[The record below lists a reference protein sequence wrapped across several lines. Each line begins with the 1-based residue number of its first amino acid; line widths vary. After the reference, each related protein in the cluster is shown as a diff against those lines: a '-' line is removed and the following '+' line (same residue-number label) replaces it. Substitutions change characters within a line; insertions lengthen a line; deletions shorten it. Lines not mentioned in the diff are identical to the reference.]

1 MEISHYPSL
10 SSKNIKIPVSNFNE
24 ASLAWCLSSL
34 YKKNS
39 NSIIYIG
46 KDEKEIRRIQ
56 KNLLIFLSLYQS
68 SSFENDC
75 VHVFPSRDVYAF
87 SFLSPSPDIVGERA
101 RSINFLRNEAR
112 GIFLVTLEAISEK
125 ICCTNK
131 SLGQVTALKEGQD
144 FKHEDLLFILNEM
157 KYEKRSVVQSKGEFA
172 IRGGIID
179 FFSPHSEMPTRIEF
193 KGDEIDSIKKFH
205 PDTQRNNRSLKKAE
219 LYPPREII
227 LSKEEIEVCSRK
239 LESLLRNDSDS
250 NFKIQTM
257 YDLFQ
262 SEEYFPGIENLS
274 PLFSKEIST
283 FFDFVPSNAQW
294 IFADKANLLS
304 KSEQFWSSIEE
315 EFVLSSERGLIGFE
329 PKLKWIPPED
339 FFEFIELWPT
349 LEFQTIS
356 SNVELKEDQNKN
368 VDPFYTESID
378 YFRGRFDYFFEQI
391 DEWVLSKCK
400 VVLVARDRTELY
412 RIKNLLEAREI
423 KVSIFSLE
431 NSSELKN
438 SKLFLFEGSLSS
450 GLRIPSENL
459 LFFKVEDLFG
469 NVKSKKTENNFL
481 QVSSEWIKNLKKGDC
496 VVHDE
501 YGIGRFLGEVFFE
514 DSEDKDEFMALEYS
528 GGDRLYIPMHDLKK
542 VNEYRGPD
550 SPKLDKLD
558 GIRWSQTKNKV
569 RKSINEMVKDLVS
582 LYAERNQSQGFQFEA
597 DVNFENEVNSHFE
610 FEETPGQLQAI
621 NDVLSDME
629 SSSPMD
635 RLVCGDVGFGKTEV
649 AIRAATRSMSS
660 GKQVGLVV
668 PTTLLAHQHFEVFQE
683 RFKNLPVKVEMLSRF
698 RTKKEQSKILS
709 ELSDSKIDILI
720 GTHRILQNDVSFHN
734 LGLLIVDEEHKFG
747 VSHKEKF
754 KKISIGVDV
763 LTLTATPIPRTLQL
777 ALSGTRDLSVI
788 ETPPRDRLPP
798 RSYICDFD
806 EGVISKAI
814 KRELLRGGQVF
825 FVHNRISSLAAIN
838 ELLLKLLPE
847 SKILVAHGQMPEKKL
862 EEIMHQF
869 VSREADI
876 LLSTSIV
883 ESGLDIPSV
892 NTIIIN
898 RADRFGMAQLY
909 QLRGRVGRD
918 RHQSHVYLMVPS
930 IKKLKGQEKE
940 RLQAIQD
947 VRSIGQGFKVA
958 MRDLEIR
965 GSGNLLGHKQSG
977 HIASVG
983 FEMYCRILEEIVND
997 AKGITSRFHEPEII
1011 LPITGS
1017 IPSAWI
1023 EDRDVRLEIYH
1034 RISNLKSIREMDEI
1048 HDELFERFGNFPDE
1062 VSRLFEVTQIRVRA
1076 RQLKVALLRVS
1087 GKKLWI
1093 RLVPGEYKFPEKL
1106 LTIPTIVFND
1116 NYNFSVEVSALW
1128 EESSKDIE
1136 QILSCLETS
1145 FLNKELMQE
1154 EGD

>member
-1 MEISHYPSL
+1 MEISHSSTPY
-10 SSKNIKIPVSNFNE
+10 SKNKEIKVPVSNFNE
-24 ASLAWCLSSL
+24 ASVAWCLSSL
-34 YKKNS
+34 YIKNS
-39 NSIIYIG
+39 SSIIYLG

-56 KNLLIFLSLYQS
+56 KNLLIFINFQNESP
-68 SSFENDC
+68 FENDC
-75 VHVFPSRDVYAF
+75 VHVFPSRDVFPY
-87 SFLSPSPDIVGERA
+87 SFLSPSSDILGERS
-101 RSINFLRNEAR
+101 RSINFLRSEAR
-112 GIFLVTLEAISEK
+112 GIFLTTFKAISEK
-125 ICCTNK
+125 IFNLKK
-131 SLGQVTALKEGQD
+131 SLGQVTSLKEGEH
-144 FKHEDLLFILNEM
+144 FKHEDLLMILNEM

-172 IRGGIID
+172 VRGGIID
-179 FFSPHSEMPTRIEF
+179 FFSPHSKMPTRIEL

-205 PDTQRNNRSLKKAE
+205 PDTQRNNRSFKKAE
-219 LYPPREII
+219 LYPPREI
-227 LSKEEIEVCSRK
+227 LMSKEEIVLCSNK
-239 LESLLRNDSDS
+239 LESFLKDDSDS

-257 YDLFQ
+257 YELFQ
-262 SEEYFPGIENLS
+262 SEEYFPGIENMS
-274 PLFSKEIST
+274 PLFSEDIST

-294 IFADKANLLS
+294 IFADKSNLLS
-304 KSEQFWSSIEE
+304 ESEQFWSSIEE
-315 EFVLSSERGLIGFE
+315 EFSLSSERGLIGFD
-329 PKLKWIPPED
+329 PKLKWIAPDD
-339 FFEFIELWPT
+339 FFELVELWPT
-349 LEFQTIS
+349 LELETLS
-356 SNVELKEDQNKN
+356 SDIGLKAEQIEKN
-368 VDPFYTESID
+368 SPFYTESTD

-391 DEWVLSKCK
+391 EKWILSKCL
-400 VVLVARDRTELY
+400 VVLVASDRTELY
-412 RIKNLLEAREI
+412 RIKNLLEARDI
-423 KVSIFSLE
+423 KVPIFSVE
-431 NSSELKN
+431 NSSELKF
-438 SKLFLFEGSLSS
+438 SQLILLEGSLSA
-450 GLRIPSENL
+450 GLRIPSENI

-469 NVKSKKTENNFL
+469 NIKKRQTENNVL
-481 QVSSEWIKNLKKGDC
+481 QISSEWIKELKKGDC

-514 DSEDKDEFMALEYS
+514 DSEDKDEFMALEYF

-582 LYAERNQSQGFQFEA
+582 LYAERNQSQGFQFKA

-629 SSSPMD
+629 SGSPMD

-649 AIRAATRSMSS
+649 AIRAATRSISS

-668 PTTLLAHQHFEVFQE
+668 PTTLLAHQHFEVFKE

-698 RTKKEQSKILS
+698 RTKKEQLRILG

-798 RSYICDFD
+798 RTYICDFD
-806 EGVISKAI
+806 EEVISRAI

-825 FVHNRISSLAAIN
+825 FVHNRISSLDAIN
-838 ELLLKLLPE
+838 ELLVKCLPE
-847 SKILVAHGQMPEKKL
+847 SKILVAHGQMSEKKL
-862 EEIMHQF
+862 EEIMHKF
-869 VSREADI
+869 VSREVDV

-898 RADRFGMAQLY
+898 RADRFGLAQLY

-918 RHQSHVYLMVPS
+918 RHQAHVYLMVPS

-947 VRSIGQGFKVA
+947 VRSVGQGFKIA

-1011 LPITGS
+1011 LPINGS
-1017 IPSAWI
+1017 MPSSWI
-1023 EDRDVRLEIYH
+1023 EERDVRLEIYH
-1034 RISNLKSIREMDEI
+1034 RISNLKSILELDEI
-1048 HDELFERFGNFPDE
+1048 HDELFERFGKFPDE
-1062 VSRLFEVTQIRVRA
+1062 VSRLFEVTRIRIRA
-1076 RQLKVALLRVS
+1076 RQLKIALLRVS

-1093 RLVPGEYKFPEKL
+1093 RLIPGEYKFPEKL
-1106 LTIPTIVFND
+1106 LAIPTIIFND
-1116 NYNFSVEVSALW
+1116 NYDFSVEVSVSW
-1128 EESSKDIE
+1128 EESSKYIE

-1145 FLNKELMQE
+1145 FLDKDLT
-1154 EGD
+1154 